1 MNRAGADHSA
11 SSAIIEEAALASS
24 RCSMPSGG
32 RRRQFAAMLQPRLDQ
47 GMVVVAC
54 DGHDLAPGERLAELL
69 EERARGGQRLAAG
82 AVAQL
87 QQVAEQHQAID
98 VRQGLQQLC
107 AQLGT
112 PQQIHVRR
120 VAEVEV

>member
-1 MNRAGADHSA
+1 
-11 SSAIIEEAALASS
+11 
-24 RCSMPSGG
+24 
-32 RRRQFAAMLQPRLDQ
+32 
-47 GMVVVAC
+47 MVAVAC
-54 DGHDLAPGERLAELL
+54 DGHDLASGKRLAELL
-69 EERARGGQRLAAG
+69 EERARSGQRLAAG

-120 VAEVEV
+120 AAEVEVGDDQRAHSTVGHPSGGRDRERLLR